1 VEVGSRTGT
10 TVAVTRGLAAG
21 ELVVIAGAYAV
32 KAEIQKRS
40 MPDMEM

>member
-1 VEVGSRTGT
+1 
-10 TVAVTRGLAAG
+10 LAPG
-21 ELVVIAGAYAV
+21 ELVVTAGAFSV